1 MSTTYDHYTV
11 KELKEL
17 VKERKAFVFDCKKKA
32 DYIKALQDK
41 DAMNQS
47 LVSLQQYGSNMK
59 KQIDEIAEAKQKVRD
74 AISKADEV
82 IAMLKAKE
90 NKGTEDYEKIISLYE
105 KKIGL
110 MKFI

>member
-17 VKERKAFVFDCKKKA
+17 VKERKAFAFDCKKKA

>member
-1 MSTTYDHYTV
+1 MSTYDHYTV

-17 VKERKAFVFDCKKKA
+17 VKERKAFAFDCKKKA

-41 DAMNQS
+41 DAMDQS
-47 LVSLQQYGSNMK
+47 LVSLQQYGTNMK
-59 KQIDEIAEAKQKVRD
+59 KQMEEIAEAKQKVKD
-74 AISKADEV
+74 TIDKADEV
-82 IAMLKAKE
+82 IALLKAKE
-90 NKGTEDYEKIISLYE
+90 NKVADDYEKIISLYE